1 MPLTGLHL
9 QNFTAFAE
17 LDVAFSPGVNILVGA
32 NGTGKTHVMKVCY
45 AACEAS
51 KPGAPF
57 FHEKLVNVFLPSGR
71 SERRLVNR
79 KALLEHRGTLLEI
92 DKGTASAEARMLAS
106 VEVRRDDLAI
116 RSTMRAAKG
125 VSRFRSDRP
134 RTSDKRKWDKSSVE
148 GVYIPV
154 KEMLSNAP
162 GFLSLYAERQIH
174 FEEVYYDILLLAY
187 RPPPRSELDEN
198 RQGILAS
205 IENETGGK
213 IQPKG
218 QEFYLSNS
226 ITRGASL
233 SDIEFT
239 LLAEG
244 IRKLGLL
251 WLLISNGSLREGS
264 VLFWDEPETNLN
276 PKLFGVVVEALLE
289 LQRQGVQVFIAT
301 HNYVVLKEF
310 DLRMKQTDN
319 VLFHSFH
326 RTEEGEV
333 ACNTTPD
340 YLAIEPNLIAEAYD
354 DLYDRQI
361 ERSIGGKA

>member
-1 MPLTGLHL
+1 MPLTSLHL

-17 LDVAFSPGVNILVGA
+17 LDLAFSPGVNILVGE

-51 KPGAPF
+51 KPTALP

-79 KALLEHRGTLLEI
+79 KALLERRGTLL
-92 DKGTASAEARMLAS
+92 DRNLEAPATTTQTLAS
-106 VEVRRDDLAI
+106 VEVLRNALSI
-116 RSTMRAAKG
+116 RASMP
-125 VSRFRSDRP
+125 VIRFRSERP
-134 RTSDKRKWDKSSVE
+134 FTQRKERWDNSPIE

-162 GFLSLYAERQIH
+162 GFLALYEEREIH
-174 FEEVYYDILLLAY
+174 FEEVYRDIVLRADLPFLRKQPSEKRKMLLSLLEEQMGGSVKRYD
-187 RPPPRSELDEN
+187 
-198 RQGILAS
+198 
-205 IENETGGK
+205 
-213 IQPKG
+213 
-218 QEFYLSNS
+218 QEFHLMPQGTRLRSNS
-226 ITRGASL
+226 
-233 SDIEFT
+233 IEFT

-276 PKLFGVVVEALLE
+276 PTLFGVVVEALLE

-310 DLRMKQTDN
+310 DLRMKQADN

-326 RTEEGEV
+326 RTKEGEV

>member
-1 MPLTGLHL
+1 MPLTSLKL

-17 LDVAFSPGVNILVGA
+17 LDLEFSPGVNILVGE

-51 KPGAPF
+51 KPGAMF
-57 FHEKLVNVFLPSGR
+57 FHEKLVSVFLPSGR

-79 KALLEHRGTLLEI
+79 HALQERSEALLAS

-116 RSTMRAAKG
+116 RSTIRAAKG

-134 RTSDKRKWDKSSVE
+134 RASDKRKWDKPSID

-162 GFLSLYAERQIH
+162 GFLSLYEGREIH
-174 FEEVYYDILLLAY
+174 FEEVYRDIVLRADLPFLREQPSEKHKILLSLL
-187 RPPPRSELDEN
+187 EE
-198 RQGILAS
+198 QM
-205 IENETGGK
+205 GGSVTRYD
-213 IQPKG
+213 
-218 QEFYLSNS
+218 QEFYLMPQ
-226 ITRGASL
+226 GARSR
-233 SDIEFT
+233 SSAIEFT

-251 WLLISNGSLREGS
+251 WLLIRNGSLREGS

-276 PKLFGVVVEALLE
+276 PTLFGVVVDALLE

-310 DLRMKQTDN
+310 DLRMKKSDN

-326 RTEEGEV
+326 RTDGGI
-333 ACNTTPD
+333 ACNTTSD
-340 YLAIEPNLIAEAYD
+340 YLAIEPNAIAEAFSS
-354 DLYDRQI
+354 LYDRQI
-361 ERSIGGKA
+361 ERSIKGVA

>member
-1 MPLTGLHL
+1 MPLTSLQLH
-9 QNFTAFAE
+9 NFTAFAE
-17 LDVAFSPGVNILVGA
+17 LDLAFSPGVNILVGA

-51 KPGAPF
+51 KPTALP
-57 FHEKLVNVFLPSGR
+57 FHEKLMNVFLPSGR
-71 SERRLVNR
+71 LDRRLVNR
-79 KALLEHRGTLLEI
+79 NALLERRDSLPGSRHALT
-92 DKGTASAEARMLAS
+92 SA
-106 VEVRRDDLAI
+106 EVRRDALSI
-116 RSTMRAAKG
+116 RASLP
-125 VSRFRSDRP
+125 VSKFRSHLP
-134 RTSDKRKWDKSSVE
+134 PTKDKVGWGDLPIES
-148 GVYIPV
+148 VYIPV

-174 FEEVYYDILLLAY
+174 FEEVYYDILLRAY
-187 RPPPRSELDEN
+187 RPPLRSELDEN

-276 PKLFGVVVEALLE
+276 PTLFGVVVEALLE

-326 RTEEGEV
+326 RTKEGEV

-340 YLAIEPNLIAEAYD
+340 YLAIDPNLIAEAYD

>member
-1 MPLTGLHL
+1 MPLTSLHL

-17 LDVAFSPGVNILVGA
+17 LDLAFSPGVNILVGE

-51 KPGAPF
+51 KPGMPP
-57 FHEKLVNVFLPSGR
+57 FHEKLMSVFLPAGR
-71 SERRLVNR
+71 LGQRLVNR
-79 KALLEHRGTLLEI
+79 NVLLERRDSLPHSRRAPT
-92 DKGTASAEARMLAS
+92 S
-106 VEVRRDDLAI
+106 VELHRDALSI
-116 RSTMRAAKG
+116 RASLRI
-125 VSRFRSDRP
+125 SRFMSHLP
-134 RTSDKRKWDKSSVE
+134 LTKDKVTWDGLPIES
-148 GVYIPV
+148 VYIPV

-162 GFLSLYAERQIH
+162 GFLSLYAEREIH
-174 FEEVYYDILLLAY
+174 FEEVYNDILLRAY
-187 RPPPRSELDEN
+187 RPFLRAELDKN
-198 RQGILAS
+198 RQRILAA
-205 IENETGGK
+205 IEKEIGGK
-213 IQPKG
+213 IRQRD

-226 ITRGASL
+226 ITRAGSL
-233 SDIEFT
+233 RDIEFT

-251 WLLISNGSLREGS
+251 WLLISNGSLRKDS

-276 PKLFGVVVEALLE
+276 PKLFGVVVDALLE

-340 YLAIEPNLIAEAYD
+340 YLAIDPNLIAEAFSS
-354 DLYDRQI
+354 LY
-361 ERSIGGKA
+361 EREIARSTEGL

>member
-1 MPLTGLHL
+1 MPLTSLRL

-17 LDVAFSPGVNILVGA
+17 LDLAFSPGVNILVGA

-51 KPGAPF
+51 KPGAPP
-57 FHEKLVNVFLPSGR
+57 FHEKLMNVFLPAGR
-71 SERRLVNR
+71 LDRRLVNR
-79 KALLEHRGTLLEI
+79 NALLERKDSLPGARQELTAAEVHRDALSI
-92 DKGTASAEARMLAS
+92 RASLR
-106 VEVRRDDLAI
+106 I
-116 RSTMRAAKG
+116 
-125 VSRFRSDRP
+125 SRFRSYLP
-134 RTSDKRKWDKSSVE
+134 ATKDKVVWIDLPIE
-148 GVYIPV
+148 NVYIPV

-174 FEEVYYDILLLAY
+174 FEEVYNDILLRAY
-187 RPPPRSELDEN
+187 RPFPRAELDKN
-198 RQGILAS
+198 RQGILAA
-205 IENETGGK
+205 IENEIGGK
-213 IQPKG
+213 IRQKD

-226 ITRGASL
+226 ITRAGSL
-233 SDIEFT
+233 RDIEFT

-251 WLLISNGSLREGS
+251 WLLISNGSLRKDS

-276 PKLFGVVVEALLE
+276 PTLFGVVVDALLE

-310 DLRMKQTDN
+310 DLRMKKSDN

-333 ACNTTPD
+333 ACNTTTD
-340 YLAIEPNLIAEAYD
+340 YLAIEPNLIAQAFGS
-354 DLYDRQI
+354 LY
-361 ERSIGGKA
+361 EREIARSTEGL

>member
-1 MPLTGLHL
+1 MPLTSLQLH
-9 QNFTAFAE
+9 NFTAFAE
-17 LDVAFSPGVNILVGA
+17 LDLAFSPGVNILVGA

-51 KPGAPF
+51 KPGALF
-57 FHEKLVNVFLPSGR
+57 FHEELVNVFLPSGR

-79 KALLEHRGTLLEI
+79 EALLEHRGTLLES

-106 VEVRRDDLAI
+106 VEVRRGDLAI
-116 RSTMRAAKG
+116 RSTMRTAKG

-134 RTSDKRKWDKSSVE
+134 RTSDKRKWDKPSVE

-154 KEMLSNAP
+154 RETLSNAP

-174 FEEVYYDILLLAY
+174 FEEVYNDILLRAY
-187 RPPPRSELDEN
+187 RPFPRHELDKN
-198 RQGILAS
+198 RQGILAA
-205 IENETGGK
+205 IESAIGGK
-213 IQPKG
+213 IRQRD

-226 ITRGASL
+226 ITRGGSL

-251 WLLISNGSLREGS
+251 WLLIRNGSLHEGS

-276 PKLFGVVVEALLE
+276 PTLFGVVVEALLE

-340 YLAIEPNLIAEAYD
+340 YLAIDPNLIAEAFSS
-354 DLYDRQI
+354 LY
-361 ERSIGGKA
+361 EREIARSTEGL